1 MKKRIAVIAAALML
15 SFTGIAASGIAAST
29 ASAASNQIDEQ
40 FVVEE
45 DGQTVVYF
53 ITYTEP
59 DDVSA
64 GQKVTWYD
72 ANGTKYV
79 HINKA
84 RPEKSDKSQSDP
96 FAFSSKVT
104 WHDAAGNTYVLDDKT
119 QTVTVSDA
127 DDNIIA
133 VKPA

>member
-15 SFTGIAASGIAAST
+15 SFTGIAASGITAST

-45 DGQTVVYF
+45 NGQTVVYF

-64 GQKVTWYD
+64 GQKVTWCD

-79 HINKA
+79 HINTV
-84 RPEKSDKSQSDP
+84 RPESQSEP

-127 DDNIIA
+127 DGNIIA